1 MQIPYMKV
9 AIYVLTFLG
18 YCYSGAGSGLLTTLR
33 DSIIAAE
40 AVFGEIFFFVFVRK
54 ETERIFCWCQ

>member
-1 MQIPYMKV
+1 MHIPYMKV

-18 YCYSGAGSGLLTTLR
+18 YCFTGHGSTLLMTLR

-40 AVFGEIFFFVFVRK
+40 AVFGEIFFFLIYRMIILHK
-54 ETERIFCWCQ
+54 KTLY